1 MNNIKNLENTLVIAP
16 VNENFYGR
24 KVFCMFHVKE
34 QKGDVLVVNNLW
46 CMDYPD
52 SVKGEINFLR
62 NSVKQIKTNDI
73 WVFVNS
79 ITEQQKVYFEK
90 LELDYRF
97 HKDDKALERLAS
109 KIGMDLMNIGYDK
122 ENEEGTWFTCCRIDS
137 YTRRIIPEGL
147 YVYSL
152 RASDDDDSQPA
163 MIEENVFVNHY
174 GDILTDKPLPVP
186 MELEVE
192 SVEYDE
198 DGNIVG

>member
-90 LELDYRF
+90 LELDYHF

-174 GDILTDKPLPVP
+174 GDILTDKPLSVP